1 VPSSAAPTTTAPT
14 YPGIQAQV
22 MIRPEIFID
31 DALSKTDQE
40 WLAQEYTTLLRNHFG
55 TTLDEGYLG
64 DSWIVSIV
72 NSNDSLVTHQDK
84 DTRRQPKISYYAE
97 GMANVYEDGQFWA
110 TAPFRQESFARDL
123 ESTLQSHGFPGA
135 TVNTYPWPLV
145 AGNTLFAF
153 GYVRPNLVD
162 PELTQM
168 TVEGNSAEDE
178 GGSETNIAILIGLIL
193 GAIVLASLVGLVVYY
208 ELRRRKM
215 IGHMNV
221 PLTNSQDEEGPD
233 PCAYVDHIA
242 EHQVAD
248 LDVSLSDSGCE
259 SSEQTDNQVL
269 DGSPRN
275 STSSFDGMSHLV
287 EIDLSA
293 DSQLTDGDLSLWDHD
308 TGDIAFAA
316 EFFKVEEPILERSSS
331 SNTDSGTYASSA

>member
-1 VPSSAAPTTTAPT
+1 
-14 YPGIQAQV
+14 

-31 DALSKTDQE
+31 DALSKTDRE
-40 WLAQEYTTLLRNHFG
+40 WLAHEFTTLLRNHFG

-72 NSNDSLVTHQDK
+72 SSNDSLVKH
-84 DTRRQPKISYYAE
+84 TRRQPKISYYAE

-110 TAPFRQESFARDL
+110 TAPFLQESFARDL

-153 GYVRPNLVD
+153 GYVRPNIID
-162 PELTQM
+162 PESTQM
-168 TVEGNSAEDE
+168 IVEGNSAEDD

-193 GAIVLASLVGLVVYY
+193 GAITLASLAGLVVHY

-233 PCAYVDHIA
+233 PCAYVDHVA

-248 LDVSLSDSGCE
+248 VDVSLSDSGCE
-259 SSEQTDNQVL
+259 SSEQADNQVS

-275 STSSFDGMSHLV
+275 STSSGITTTDFDGMSHLV
-287 EIDLSA
+287 GIDMSSDSKLS
-293 DSQLTDGDLSLWDHD
+293 DVDLNSWDHD
-308 TGDIAFAA
+308 IGDIAFAA
-316 EFFKVEEPILERSSS
+316 DFFENKEQSFSQLPAT
-331 SNTDSGTYASSA
+331 SNFAPCA